1 MSPFFMRKEGSLNS
15 QPGLTYSHIGATA
28 LEGMQRLCSRA
39 HIVGIPLCFL
49 WAYDTQSSQRATCR
63 HELEESDLGEDSSP
77 TGKNSGSSDL
87 GATCG
92 SAMASHLE
100 IGC

>member
-39 HIVGIPLCFL
+39 HIMGIPLCFL
-49 WAYDTQSSQRATCR
+49 WLMTLIVLKELLADTS
-63 HELEESDLGEDSSP
+63 
-77 TGKNSGSSDL
+77 
-87 GATCG
+87 
-92 SAMASHLE
+92 
-100 IGC
+100 